1 MDKDP
6 LDADLAL
13 DRLGTALPLQL
24 RSAAAYTIAAASI
37 TGFEYLGLT
46 ELLWRFA
53 QADLDDARRLTEK
66 IVTLGGA
73 PVDSVSG
80 FGLSGDGPAIVG
92 RLIELEREAIE
103 ALQDTIPATGHTGDS
118 EALEHRLEHI
128 IMRKQEQVD
137 TLLRTQRG

>member
-6 LDADLAL
+6 LDVDLAL

-73 PVDSVSG
+73 PVDGVSG
-80 FGLSGDGPAIVG
+80 FGLPGDGPAIVG

-137 TLLRTQRG
+137 TLLRAQRG

>member
-137 TLLRTQRG
+137 TLLRAERG

>member
-6 LDADLAL
+6 LDIDLAL
-13 DRLGTALPLQL
+13 ERLGAALPLQL
-24 RSAAAYTIAAASI
+24 RSAAAYTIAAAKL
-37 TGFEYLGLT
+37 TGFQYLGLS

-53 QADLDDARRLTEK
+53 KADLADARRMAEK

-73 PVDSVSG
+73 PTDSIGG
-80 FGLSGDGPAIVG
+80 FGLPAGGAEIVT

-118 EALEHRLEHI
+118 EALEHRLEHT

-137 TLLRTQRG
+137 TLLRAQRS